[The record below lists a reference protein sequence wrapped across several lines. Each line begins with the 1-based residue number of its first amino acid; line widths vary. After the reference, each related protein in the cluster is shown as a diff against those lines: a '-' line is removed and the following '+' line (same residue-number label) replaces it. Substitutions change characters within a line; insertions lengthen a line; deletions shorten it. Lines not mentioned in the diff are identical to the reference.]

1 MSNMI
6 VNYKYYRAIDDSD
19 RAALRATTPWRSLKA
34 DGVKLYCIGTVAVGW
49 GTARRLATVRN
60 AEGVEFTALIK

>member
-1 MSNMI
+1 MSNTI
-6 VNYKYYRAIDDSD
+6 VNYKYYRVIDDSD

-34 DGVKLYCIGTVAVGW
+34 DGVAVVVLGTVAVGW

-60 AEGVEFTALIK
+60 AEGVEFTALVK